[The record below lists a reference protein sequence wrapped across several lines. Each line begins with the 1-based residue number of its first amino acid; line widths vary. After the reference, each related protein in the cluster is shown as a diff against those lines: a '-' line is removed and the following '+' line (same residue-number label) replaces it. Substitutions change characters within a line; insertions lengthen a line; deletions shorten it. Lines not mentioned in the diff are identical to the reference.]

1 MRITLQPSTVV
12 LNIYVCYCM
21 SMYNLYMRLWM
32 WCLQVVSSLC
42 VPWRLLLCLASLF
55 SRACFQGRDTT
66 RTTATTAPSN
76 RQTKDFAKSRWNWNV
91 LNNFEYERK
100 TFQLFFCV
108 QALKPGGGAGVLCD
122 DGFANMVCN
131 ITFILCLGVT

>member
-1 MRITLQPSTVV
+1 
-12 LNIYVCYCM
+12 
-21 SMYNLYMRLWM
+21 
-32 WCLQVVSSLC
+32 
-42 VPWRLLLCLASLF
+42 LLCLASLF

-76 RQTKDFAKSRWNWNV
+76 RQTKDFAKSHRWNWNV

-100 TFQLFFCV
+100 KLEDFPMFFCF